1 VFNEIEEAIVAALR
15 HERRGL
21 PSDDEELWYVPAA
34 NIGRPPPDLQ
44 GDLSTVLPA
53 VSFAVSEFDVVEEE
67 FAGIGELEEVEQG
80 LREICGLKFDVLY
93 HLDAWATELDRA
105 NAITQQAIKIL
116 LRERA
121 RIRVQR
127 GDYRLL
133 RIRPRAGRNVPV
145 EVGGNTVFRRQLDY
159 RIESEL
165 LIRTLHTPIEGVV
178 IEEIELQVNEE

>member
-21 PSDDEELWYVPAA
+21 PSDDEELWYVPAT
-34 NIGRPPPDLQ
+34 NIGRLPPDLQ
-44 GDLSTVLPA
+44 GNLNALLPA

-80 LREICGLKFDVLY
+80 LREIRGLKFDTLY
-93 HLDAWATELDRA
+93 HLDVWATELDRV
-105 NAITQQAIKIL
+105 NAITQKAIKIL

-145 EVGGNTVFRRQLDY
+145 ELERAAVFRRQLDY

-165 LIRTLHTPIEGVV
+165 LIRTLHTPTAEVV
-178 IEEIELQVNEE
+178 IEEVEWQVDEG